1 MFDLFCR
8 FDSVSRWLSTT
19 ATELSA
25 VALLGSKDGEDQIC
39 FAFVA
44 WKETRGRFIDQRTP
58 ITKQDMDS
66 NPYLSCN
73 FVDILQSQQQSSI
86 GLESSSIPLFGTQA
100 SEGSNFEQDSSTAR
114 TPRRAWTPTDDVVL
128 ISSWLNTSK
137 DPVVGN
143 EQRSVAFWKRIAAY
157 FSASPKLAGE
167 KSSGQN
173 ENDVLKVAHEIFYN
187 SYKKKFTLENAWKE
201 LCNDQK
207 WCELSTVK
215 NEGSSKKRKCD
226 DGFDSA
232 SSQAVDD
239 EGTIRPL
246 GVKAARASI
255 KQEDL
260 SMKEKLSKMKLLE
273 SLVAKQVP
281 LADYEEA
288 LKKKLI
294 NELMST
300 SFKCE
305 EDCLRRVRSSH
316 DNKVTGDVLGCVTGD
331 HRSCVTCII
340 KSPNSSHLI
349 SVLHF
354 SSHLISLLHFSPRLI
369 SYHFFTSSPTHL
381 LFSQSHYKRITTHLI
396 DSQIHHN
403 SSIHKLITKSSMASS
418 SHNNLEEVDD
428 ESFDQTLENLCII
441 MLIRRKQG
449 REGKNEFLSKEI
461 VKQAMYVCGMII
473 SVKLQPIFKIFSV
486 DDLE

>member
-1 MFDLFCR
+1 MPLISAFSNVPFFFSSLNFFVSSLTFATPKLASILFSLCYHN
-8 FDSVSRWLSTT
+8 FHLYSHQLS
-19 ATELSA
+19 
-25 VALLGSKDGEDQIC
+25 
-39 FAFVA
+39 
-44 WKETRGRFIDQRTP
+44 
-58 ITKQDMDS
+58 DMDS

-73 FVDILQSQQQSSI
+73 FVDLLQSQQESSI

-100 SEGSNFEQDSSTAR
+100 SEGSNFEQESPAAR
-114 TPRRAWTPTDDVVL
+114 TPRRAWTPIDDVVL

-143 EQRSVAFWKRIAAY
+143 EQRSDSFWKRIAAY
-157 FSASPKLAGE
+157 FSASPMLAGCEKRGSTQCKQRWHKLNDLVCKFCGAYEAASRE

-187 SYKKKFTLENAWKE
+187 SYKKKFTLKHAWKE
-201 LCNDQK
+201 LRNDQK

-246 GVKAARASI
+246 GVKAAKERGKKPMGDGKELSALKTMWSI
-255 KQEDL
+255 KQEDFA
-260 SMKEKLSKMKLLE
+260 MKEKLSKMKLLE

-300 SFKCE
+300 
-305 EDCLRRVRSSH
+305 
-316 DNKVTGDVLGCVTGD
+316 
-331 HRSCVTCII
+331 
-340 KSPNSSHLI
+340 
-349 SVLHF
+349 
-354 SSHLISLLHFSPRLI
+354 
-369 SYHFFTSSPTHL
+369 
-381 LFSQSHYKRITTHLI
+381 
-396 DSQIHHN
+396 
-403 SSIHKLITKSSMASS
+403 
-418 SHNNLEEVDD
+418 
-428 ESFDQTLENLCII
+428 
-441 MLIRRKQG
+441 
-449 REGKNEFLSKEI
+449 
-461 VKQAMYVCGMII
+461 
-473 SVKLQPIFKIFSV
+473 
-486 DDLE
+486 